1 MQVSLLRSRARKVLR
16 PMGGCGLISPPVC
29 SITAILVSRFL
40 LELQEASK
48 TVVRLDPDDPLHS
61 SRDPFDEAP
70 SFISS
75 IGAFVNPAQSA
86 PLDEDLEWDRGA
98 DAQPLAGDS
107 TEDSAV
113 VNQAH
118 TVASSQLA

>member
-1 MQVSLLRSRARKVLR
+1 M
-16 PMGGCGLISPPVC
+16 
-29 SITAILVSRFL
+29 SRFL

-61 SRDPFDEAP
+61 SVDPYDETP

-75 IGAFVNPAQSA
+75 IGAYPVQSA
-86 PLDEDLEWDRGA
+86 PLDEDVEWDRGA
-98 DAQPLAGDS
+98 DAQSHAKN
-107 TEDSAV
+107 SAV
-113 VNQAH
+113 DISQPH